1 MLCAPRRSSK
11 RAAAIK
17 RRRMGKK
24 SVLAL
29 ENRAARASGKR
40 AALGRERGKRKIMAP
55 SRAGISS
62 LCAGKRHGRAPRSAG
77 KNRRA
82 RAAVSGKID
91 GKKPERRRQSSPPP
105 IPCSSL
111 SLSLLRR
118 PPPASPPPPPALQ
131 PVGKKQRAG
140 RRRRGHR
147 RQQRAGV
154 VACNNRGKAAG
165 AGPGVDKAEIGAG
178 VAPRSFSPGA
188 PYPLFPCSVILIS
201 ACQSLN

>member
-1 MLCAPRRSSK
+1 
-11 RAAAIK
+11 
-17 RRRMGKK
+17 
-24 SVLAL
+24 
-29 ENRAARASGKR
+29 
-40 AALGRERGKRKIMAP
+40 MAP

-82 RAAVSGKID
+82 RAAVRGKID
-91 GKKPERRRQSSPPP
+91 GKKPERRPQSSPPP
-105 IPCSSL
+105 IPYSSL

-140 RRRRGHR
+140 RQRRGHR
-147 RQQRAGV
+147 RQQRAGA

-165 AGPGVDKAEIGAG
+165 AGPGVDKAGPGTSLCVASPCG
-178 VAPRSFSPGA
+178 SSAPSRTCPADTSRCAAPRQHLVPA
-188 PYPLFPCSVILIS
+188 RRPHPLAARHLRPTPAACSICFLRPASSEPAATVS
-201 ACQSLN
+201 RTAED